1 MSQLSNP
8 FDVSVTSDG
17 TVYVLDHQNF
27 RIQKWELGAITGT
40 TVNLNN
46 DSYRFL

>member
-17 TVYVLDHQNF
+17 TVYDYHF
-27 RIQKWELGAITGT
+27 RNSKWELGAITGT
-40 TVNLNN
+40 TVTI
-46 DSYRFL
+46 